1 MICLQ
6 GDNFG
11 LLAVPKQHASASGPS
26 HLLFSARN
34 ALSPQ
39 YPQDLQ
45 LCLLSEVSPVSL
57 PILFL
62 QFIFFFI
69 TYYHLT

>member
-26 HLLFSARN
+26 HLLLSARN

-39 YPQDLQ
+39 YRQDLQ
-45 LCLLSEVSPVSL
+45 LYLLSEVSLSYSL
-57 PILFL
+57 FSFSSLFSSL
-62 QFIFFFI
+62 SLI
-69 TYYHLT
+69 TI